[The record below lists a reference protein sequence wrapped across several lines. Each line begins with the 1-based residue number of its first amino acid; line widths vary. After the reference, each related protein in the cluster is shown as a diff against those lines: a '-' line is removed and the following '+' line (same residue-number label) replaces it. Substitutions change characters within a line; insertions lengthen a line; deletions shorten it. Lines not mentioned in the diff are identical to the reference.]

1 MANDN
6 KIMNKLDIGGQVKH
20 VAQEDLEKNIDA
32 FAQKYGNEKV
42 YVTNSD
48 GAVGSIPISQLK
60 SALGQGYTLYDDTQG
75 YLSREDIKEQAQP
88 QQEQQKKEKVE
99 KPSFDGYRGSIPQI
113 AHSILNEDTR
123 KALDE
128 SMMTISKTPMIPGQS
143 PLEYGEKVA
152 AITDKIQKEEE
163 AKREEYLRQMALPET
178 TKQIDEKIAQVDEE
192 LRRYEEPQ
200 TTLTISGEMVP
211 NYRTLFNPKRKE
223 LSADQIARKSELE
236 DQRRALSMQ
245 RRFLDKIQEYEN
257 YDKGDYTKMGQFFRG
272 ISVNGDLQTFAAL
285 GLNEI
290 SQNQEFKKILNKAET
305 ITKLRESKRQQGDL
319 SPIELKLTFD
329 EQKALLLY
337 NNMLDIASKDRGAFF
352 NAGSGMYKTFEFMRD
367 IALAGMGGGFT
378 SLARVG
384 LSTALKQVGK
394 GLAKK
399 ALEVAVKTPLL
410 PGFYTTLSEN
420 QISNYKVRNYGTQQK
435 PQWYIGQ
442 KDSQGRILYKTWA
455 QQASEYFTESMGSA
469 FESVGLLSRIARSAG
484 KAKGIIGKAAR
495 QYDRIHGTML
505 RNNVSRFVVNGLDK
519 MGVNNFPMEFVE
531 EIANVPLQSLML
543 WENQMQQLMDPRFY
557 QEVAISTAAIGGVGS
572 AVNIMASSATAA
584 IERKRSN
591 KAIADCNAVI
601 SQAIENSND
610 DGMKLAYKTLLD
622 DISAKNFYDENGELD
637 GSKLIDDLTAIT
649 PYVQNNPQLIS
660 KTQELI
666 MESLYREG
674 QTEALKAIVE
684 DEMGE
689 IEYGTSGNVMFGAD
703 FNGTPLFIL
712 GETDL
717 TYVVNDPATKQK
729 RMIPKSD
736 IVAIKT
742 MPLDEMVTARFVNN
756 QFKSAQLETIQDVEQ
771 AQQDAVKQADLAS
784 QPIQRGDQA
793 MYNNERVVVEDIYSD
808 ASGTVMA
815 VIMDSNDVPHNI
827 PVADLVKADVVASQD
842 RYMLPDGRRATI
854 AATDAEGMIVMNI
867 LDDGN
872 NVIGQETFQ
881 ADELSTFEKLPA
893 DQANAIEGALSGKPQ
908 PQPAQPIDQT
918 PAQQS
923 QPVPRNEQGQVL
935 WSSMPVE
942 QALQLI
948 SSKFQSQDA
957 VDYIAALV
965 DAAQKEVSKT
975 ESLKPSSL
983 DPDQREKEL
992 QDIKDQ
998 QSRAI
1003 AELEYLNNLSNLY
1016 QQQLQ
1021 GLQKQSEQISKLDE
1035 YRQRVAKWAAQ
1046 GFNIEILESA
1056 DQVKN
1061 ARALA
1066 EIEDAQK
1073 QRAQGKNKY
1082 VSGWFEPESGK
1093 VYIYLPDVQS
1103 IKDIDYTVIHEVVA
1117 HKGLRALLGEQR
1129 YKEFCMVVW
1138 NSMSKQAQEYYIQYP
1153 GVDGDQAK
1161 AADEYIAY
1169 LAEKIDLTPE
1179 EQTVWDKIIET
1190 FRQFM
1195 ESVMNTIL
1203 DKQTVTN
1210 EDIATLIRMSY
1221 ANLKKNS
1228 TPDVIYKDSSS
1239 GQAVFSI
1246 RTYREGGRAKLAS
1259 FLEERVKDSALSD
1272 NEAKDILTQADD
1284 IYQMCEN
1291 YMGVYEPFGAWSEA
1305 AVAVDDSGK
1314 PVFSVI
1320 KANGDYNMNLDFSL
1334 VCKKRR
1340 TLDAVFDEMIARGII
1355 SDYELGQLDI
1365 ALINNIIRK
1374 YGFETAC
1381 RLCFVDSRRFQVAAV
1396 ADKFCA
1402 LYNNL
1407 VRKTDA
1413 QLRDVIAKEVKDTV
1427 TKKAAKHLLDHPE
1440 DRVML
1445 SRDNFM
1451 SANGFEGVSI
1461 NRAAVMRLYNSAK
1474 GTGGPKA
1481 SLGDVQYLNDII
1493 GKNWTPEKAYAVGG
1507 VRLQSFSDYV
1517 PRMFFDYVQML
1528 AELAAKQ
1535 LPVHCYT
1542 KESIFVKQFGLTG
1555 IKINMSLVPRVD
1567 ADGVAA
1573 GLDKDGNYAWQ
1584 EGETFLYDE
1593 AIAIQNTPGYM
1604 ENCGTIAVGVSDRH
1618 IRKMLSDEN
1627 IRMVI
1632 PYHKSGLNKKVAAF
1646 NNIDKF
1652 TDYTKVQNTR
1662 YANGN
1667 ALSDADKANHFDF
1680 NADLLANQDPR
1691 GAAQRYLDWCDDHNY
1706 LPKFDQFRDHPNY
1719 YKLLEDFTTIITKDG
1734 VDTIVPQLPVK
1745 MRFPSEGDAFGSI
1758 ATLVQQGLEEDAIL
1772 EGRRSQMLPAIVDDI
1787 QAALD
1792 EGKKRK
1798 KAAKKKRD
1806 EARFRVRTD
1815 AEKDALFN
1823 MAKEVFG
1830 TTNNF
1835 KVAGYMLPDGSLL
1848 DFSGRWE
1855 GGPADRRY
1863 TDHRAIGSGL
1873 FDAAETDDN
1882 YDTDMYDFIA
1892 NGAIRL
1898 MPESAGIYVAQPL
1911 TEAQEDRLANFI
1923 YRNNGAVILE
1933 ITNENGDSIAYIEYN
1948 RRTSAEKVLSDID
1961 NYFSKGIVPVQPEV
1975 RFRIKPLTEQQYQ
1988 EYEAKL
1994 SEIHQGQEPKMKAPA
2009 DIAQK
2014 RSSLYHDFLHKITN
2028 DPYTVVTIDDYIE
2041 IMEDYGVDQDDID
2054 EVQRIISDGMIP
2066 VGHYLDGMMYFFAN
2080 NITSIEQLRLTLVH
2094 ERQHAI
2100 TLANWDY
2107 YQDAILSREP
2117 DVEKLRANV
2126 DAISRGLGFPNDWD
2140 GVSLNSLIGEFISY
2154 AIEYAYTNNN
2164 IDSLAEYGLNNDL
2177 IEFIKQIDYEQQSNM
2192 DYSPAR
2198 RGQNIRN
2205 AGEDGIQQ
2213 DEGNPSSGSSE
2224 MGEEGRRSSQTSQT
2238 AAPVGGQ
2245 IGGSVYTTSDG
2256 KQISFRQIDITGH
2269 KLRELEDGEF
2279 SHVERIF
2286 TKSKAFDFTS
2296 GKKIESANDVA
2307 YIFSQLEDESIENSF
2322 AVLVKKGKPYVIH
2335 VGMGAFDYATF
2346 NIGAIVAADKLIN
2359 ADQVYMVHNHP
2370 SGNLYAS
2377 NADMSMYKAFVD
2389 AFGSRAE
2396 DGIII
2401 NLRTGKYGT
2410 FNLSDRDIKYKAD
2423 APESEK
2429 SVKVYSFNKQVFEPG
2444 YDPSLLQSV
2453 GSSSD
2458 VASFISSHRLG
2469 DRAKLSALI
2478 LDKRN
2483 KIVGNVFLSEATTS
2497 LPLKKIESLANEI
2510 ADYALKMGGNSCII
2524 YGSGVNTNDAKPIRL
2539 IADGVKAFSGRTISV
2554 VDMVHV
2560 EGNAQRYESAVD
2572 EGVSFRVV
2580 TDPALLAKLNSEPT
2594 MKVYRAMQII
2604 DGKLYPPMSAYID
2617 GKLREPS
2624 EIGVWEMAE
2633 ENPDLADEKGYF
2645 KLQKTGKKKD
2655 SVPARYNPYF
2665 HTSATPLNDQFAS
2678 AQDRP
2683 NLVTVEVEI
2692 PISELTSGYKAE
2704 KAKDAVGEVLWNAG
2718 VIQKKLTGKRKVY
2731 LSRYA
2736 KITRIVPDS
2745 EVADVIVKMF
2755 EGKNITMPSNVV
2767 TPSLRAELEERGI
2780 PFVETDNN
2788 GRRIKDNQVS
2798 FRYTEEMEQ
2807 IKKQAEANDTF
2818 MKAPNGKPTK
2828 LTERQWLQVRTNAF
2842 KKWFGDWETWFKKNF
2857 LLNSN
2862 TVSSLSGNEFERVDG
2877 KTLTEQVA
2885 EYFESIGGK
2894 AMSPIYGEVILDE
2907 KGAEDSLSHGIGRN
2921 KAIAYAAVKDVIE
2934 NGVLIDYDKNHKGRN
2949 YDSAL
2954 IAAPITIGGERY
2966 ICEVVITRKQDN
2978 RFYLHEVTSVKKLQ
2992 DAVSLTNSGQSP
3004 TAHQGVIAKVLQNI
3018 ISASD
3023 NVSKVVDENGEPMV
3037 VYHGTNHDFYTFD
3050 ESKNDLGDRGFYLT
3064 NNERMAKSYG
3074 KRLIKSFVN
3083 IRNPI
3088 EVIGEKSNWNGIR
3101 GFNPYDLEKMSS
3113 SELKDLY
3120 NEVRK
3125 KGAHLYDFYS
3135 AIDWMI
3141 SLKESKEAAI
3151 PNKDS
3156 WNLFKRKDARDTI
3169 KIVDNHLKTAYKK
3182 ANSSYLS
3189 TTREIVN
3196 KENDGKDGVIFKNIY
3211 DYGAG
3216 GNLWRT
3222 KDDTPGDVF
3231 IAYSPNQ
3238 IKSATENVGTF
3249 SKENDDI
3256 RYRSIPVF
3264 QSNAEK
3270 ATLAVKQD
3278 KATTLQWIAML
3289 KKNGGL
3295 KAGEDK
3301 WIGLTDWLHKQDG
3314 TVTKQQV
3321 LDYIRENQIIVVDE
3335 NYLDPESVIRTAVT
3349 EIYGPGFA
3357 DGFSYDEI
3365 SGVSLYD
3372 MAIAAQMYDQFSQKK
3387 EDEVSA
3393 DDLDEFVEQVEDNV
3407 KDYLAEKYPNVKH
3420 SNSQRLN
3427 YTTKGLED
3435 NNEIALVV
3443 PSIESWNVEDEVHF
3457 GDAGQGRA
3465 VAWVRFGQ
3473 TLDQDGN
3480 SVLVI
3485 DEVQSK
3491 RHQDARKK
3499 GYRVA
3504 DVDQWLN
3511 DNNVEV
3517 VETGEFYE
3525 FIKDGKT
3532 DRRFSKGLLHYDIT
3546 KAKNL
3551 YVAGYN
3557 KSDIPDAPFEK
3568 NWHELAMKR
3577 MLRYATENGF
3587 DKIAWTTGE
3596 QQAERYD
3603 LSKTLDEIAYYKSGN
3618 KYVIIAGNKYD
3629 SAIIYDQYFT
3639 AEELAQTFGKEIA
3652 NKIINNEGVDESILG
3667 YDDDSLRYI
3676 HGENMKVGGDGMKA
3690 FYDKMLVDFMNKYGK
3705 KWGVTVQ
3712 DVNLPELGDD
3722 GLTMHSVDVTE
3733 TMKESVLNEPQVMFR
3748 IAVTPE
3754 EFSSKGFVGV
3764 LGQQGFDNM
3773 LRSIFEDL
3781 PLLEKAAYI
3790 KRGQTPAQVVADLV
3804 DDIINTDK
3812 VDQMDIQQVLMAV
3825 KDALAQNGPIV
3836 MPDTD
3841 ELLYQLWKDTHH
3853 RPALTIKEKL
3863 QNKSEDSQIRFRA
3876 KKENKPATN
3885 VVKLSRAMLWQE
3897 RLVDRMISVT
3907 QFYKELKKIGI
3918 DISDDMDPYV
3928 TENLAMSRSQT
3939 EDARF
3944 KDQIYEPMIAK
3955 VIEIEQLFIK
3965 LGLATDMAD
3974 AYKQVSDYLYARH
3987 APERNKQI
3995 CVEEVANK
4003 MLKDLSKEERALFK
4017 DADIRRALMA
4027 LVSRMYNERANS
4039 STPKTAE
4046 LFAKNMLKA
4055 NGQDKAQQLLL
4066 QSLVIKF
4073 AGMVD
4078 KAFEDIDSI
4087 FKSNKGT
4094 NRSGMTDADARV
4106 IVNRLY
4112 TSDTSALLDELSEHV
4127 RKATRF
4133 TIDTWQKYSLI
4144 NDKTASDLKS
4154 MYKYYIP
4161 LRSWEEKEDV
4171 DYEKLA
4177 SQAFNRASEIINL
4190 NRKAGGRTSRADDP
4204 LAYIASLAQSA
4215 IVIGNKNMIRL
4226 NLFRLIKANE
4236 SNPQLQAFATLPKVY
4251 YVEVPGSDD
4260 VTAYTERPAQE
4271 LFDQGLVQ
4279 TKTNKAYRWHKSHSE
4294 YDAHIV
4300 PVIINGTRQM
4310 IELRGELG
4318 IQVASA
4324 INNTNVVHWQAA
4336 NALKPFTNWLSAIRT
4351 SYNPE
4356 FVLTNFIRDFMFA
4369 NLVYPVEGGS
4379 DKQLLTNLGHA
4390 FKAIHRLSSGKS
4402 VNSQWD
4408 AYYEEFLT
4416 EGGQTGFFAMRN
4428 IDQMKKEIEKLHKR
4442 LHGSKVNRHNIAKTA
4457 KAIAEYTNN
4466 LSESAMRLAVYIT
4479 EREKGTSKK
4488 QAAYKAH
4495 EISVNF
4501 NRKGTWSSNF
4511 GAFYSFFNASVQGT
4525 ARLFS
4530 WVNRHK
4536 KGAAKALS
4544 AIAMIKLVTNL
4555 IAAAAGGDDYDELSD
4570 YTKFSNILIP
4580 IGVNDDDRMQFFC
4593 LPMAQ
4598 GIRAVTNLADNTV
4611 DVLRGQKTIGQA
4623 LHTQYLNMMGEFLPL
4638 SFDAI
4643 DLTSRNSSYSFA
4655 VPFMPT
4661 AVQPLMD
4668 IWTNTDFKGDPIRKE
4683 PYIQSQQGFMPE
4695 FQNVY
4700 GGTSRILV
4708 GTFKYLNRLG
4718 GGTDYRSSA
4727 VKVDKEGNVS
4737 ERSYGYMFD
4746 WNPANVEHFLNAY
4759 LGAFVTLPSKLY
4771 DTAYSLL
4778 DPQEEVE
4785 AKDLIV
4791 VNRFIKTPY
4800 KKDGYEIYYQV
4811 KEHVEMTKNSISAAK
4826 KADDRKGAAIIK
4838 KRNAKLLKTF
4848 EVYDKRVK
4856 QLNDIIKNDD
4866 ISQQRRQNL
4875 EQQRD
4880 DIVNKAALEFQK
4892 IMKDEE
4898 DSRH

>member
-75 YLSREDIKEQAQP
+75 YLSREDIKEQSQP

-113 AHSILNEDTR
+113 AHSMLNEDTR

-290 SQNQEFKKILNKAET
+290 SQNQEFKRILDKAET
-305 ITKLRESKRQQGDL
+305 ITKLRESKRLQGDL

-337 NNMLDIASKDRGAFF
+337 NNMLDVASKDRGAYF

-420 QISNYKVRNYGTQQK
+420 QINNYKVRNYGTQEK

-649 PYVQNNPQLIS
+649 PYVQNNPQLLS
-660 KTQELI
+660 KTQELM

-736 IVAIKT
+736 IVTIKT

-808 ASGTVMA
+808 ASGTAMA

-827 PVADLVKADVVASQD
+827 PVADLVKADVVANQD

-867 LDDGN
+867 LDDSN

-923 QPVPRNEQGQVL
+923 QSVPRNEQGQVL

-1021 GLQKQSEQISKLDE
+1021 GLQKESEQISKLDE

-1073 QRAQGKNKY
+1073 QKAQGKNKY

-1772 EGRRSQMLPAIVDDI
+1772 EGRRSQMLPAVVDDI

-1792 EGKKRK
+1792 EGKKQK

-1848 DFSGRWE
+1848 DFSGKWE

-1923 YRNNGAVILE
+1923 YRNNGEVILE
-1933 ITNENGDSIAYIEYN
+1933 ITNENGDSITYIEYN

-2014 RSSLYHDFLHKITN
+2014 RSSLYHDFLRKITN
-2028 DPYTVVTIDDYIE
+2028 DPYAVVTIDDYIE

-2126 DAISRGLGFPNDWD
+2126 DAISRSLGFPSDWD

-2245 IGGSVYTTSDG
+2245 IENSVYTTSDG

-2497 LPLKKIESLANEI
+2497 LPLKKIENLANEI

-2954 IAAPITIGGERY
+2954 IAAPIAIGGERY

-2978 RFYLHEVTSVKKLQ
+2978 RFYLHEVTSVKRLQ

-3037 VYHGTNHDFYTFD
+3037 VYHGTGSEFWEFKYNDDSNELGAGYYFTDNEALANRYAQDIELEDNQSKLESLAFDIFIEMGHSENDFYD
-3050 ESKNDLGDRGFYLT
+3050 
-3064 NNERMAKSYG
+3064 NEYVKDYNQAYDQAEKQLFKQSNVMPVF
-3074 KRLIKSFVN
+3074 LNIK
-3083 IRNPI
+3083 
-3088 EVIGEKSNWNGIR
+3088 
-3101 GFNPYDLEKMSS
+3101 NPYLQEDI
-3113 SELKDLY
+3113 
-3120 NEVRK
+3120 NP
-3125 KGAHLYDFYS
+3125 H
-3135 AIDWMI
+3135 
-3141 SLKESKEAAI
+3141 
-3151 PNKDS
+3151 N
-3156 WNLFKRKDARDTI
+3156 AR
-3169 KIVDNHLKTAYKK
+3169 HF
-3182 ANSSYLS
+3182 ANRFS
-3189 TTREIVN
+3189 
-3196 KENDGKDGVIFKNIY
+3196 NDGIIDIAFEQRHPSFGKARQYV
-3211 DYGAG
+3211 
-3216 GNLWRT
+3216 
-3222 KDDTPGDVF
+3222 VF
-3231 IAYSPNQ
+3231 NANQ
-3238 IKSATENVGTF
+3238 IKSATDNTGEFSTEN
-3249 SKENDDI
+3249 NDI
-3256 RYRSIPVF
+3256 RFRSIPVF

-3301 WIGLTDWLHKQDG
+3301 WIGLTDWLNKQDG

-3335 NYLDPESVIRTAVT
+3335 FYSQDADIREGLDEMFGKEYEKAFMIDEDINIISFLNRKLAV
-3349 EIYGPGFA
+3349 ELYNKVAADKYGPIDDAAKLSLDDWDKLNGFLI
-3357 DGFSYDEI
+3357 DIEEE
-3365 SGVSLYD
+3365 L
-3372 MAIAAQMYDQFSQKK
+3372 QKRK
-3387 EDEVSA
+3387 KPI
-3393 DDLDEFVEQVEDNV
+3393 NPTR
-3407 KDYLAEKYPNVKH
+3407 AE
-3420 SNSQRLN
+3420 
-3427 YTTKGLED
+3427 YTTEGLED
-3435 NNEIALVV
+3435 NKEVALVV
-3443 PSIESWNVEDEVHF
+3443 PTIESWDEFDEVHF
-3457 GDAGQGRA
+3457 GDAGEGRA
-3465 VAWVRFGQ
+3465 VAWVRFGS
-3473 TLDQDGN
+3473 TVDEDGN
-3480 SVLVI
+3480 TVLVI

-3491 RHQDARKK
+3491 RHQDAREK

-3504 DVDQWLN
+3504 DVDKWLE
-3511 DNNVEV
+3511 DNNVKV
-3517 VETGEFYE
+3517 SEFDRYYK
-3525 FIKDGKT
+3525 FTKNGRT
-3532 DRRFSKGLLHYDIT
+3532 DKKWAKGLFHNDIE
-3546 KAKNL
+3546 KAKRL
-3551 YVAGYN
+3551 YVAGYT
-3557 KSDIPDAPFEK
+3557 KTDIPDAPFEK

-3577 MLRYATENGF
+3577 MLRYAAENGF

-3618 KYVIIAGNKYD
+3618 KYVIIAGNKDD
-3629 SAIIYDQYFT
+3629 SAMIYDQYFT

-3690 FYDKMLVDFMNKYGK
+3690 FYDKMLVGFMNKYGK
-3705 KWGVTVQ
+3705 KWGVIVQ

-3733 TMKESVLNEPQVMFR
+3733 AMKESVLNEPQVMFR

-3841 ELLYQLWKDTHH
+3841 ELLYQLWKDTHP

-3907 QFYKELKKIGI
+3907 QFYKELKGIGI
-3918 DISDDMDPYV
+3918 SISDDMDPYV

-3995 CVEEVANK
+3995 CVEEVTNK

-4017 DADIRRALMA
+4017 DTDIRRALMA

-4046 LFAKNMLKA
+4046 LFGKNMLKA

-4112 TSDTSALLDELSEHV
+4112 TSATSALLDELSEHV

-4215 IVIGNKNMIRL
+4215 IVVGNKNMIRL

-4236 SNPQLQAFATLPKVY
+4236 SNPQLQEFATLPKVY

-4279 TKTNKAYRWHKSHSE
+4279 TKTNKEYRWHKSHSE

-4530 WVNRHK
+4530 WMNRHK

-4555 IAAAAGGDDYDELSD
+4555 IAAAVGGDDYDELSD

-4580 IGVNDDDRMQFFC
+4580 IGVNDNDRMQFFC

-4598 GIRAVTNLADNTV
+4598 GIRAVTNIADNTV
-4611 DVLRGQKTIGQA
+4611 DVLRGKKTIGQA

-4655 VPFMPT
+4655 VPFLPT

-4683 PYIQSQQGFMPE
+4683 SFIQSQQGFMPE

-4727 VKVDKEGNVS
+4727 VKVDKEGDVS
-4737 ERSYGYMFD
+4737 KRSYGYMFD

-4848 EVYDKRVK
+4848 EVYDERVK
-4856 QLNDIIKNDD
+4856 QLSNIIKNDD
-4866 ISQQRRQNL
+4866 ISQQRRQKL

>member
-88 QQEQQKKEKVE
+88 QQEQQKEQQKMEKVE

-113 AHSILNEDTR
+113 AHSMLNEDTR

-178 TKQIDEKIAQVDEE
+178 TRQIDEKIAQVDEE
-192 LRRYEEPQ
+192 LRQYEQPQ

-272 ISVNGDLQTFAAL
+272 IGVNGDLQTFAAL

-290 SQNQEFKKILNKAET
+290 SQNQEFKRILNKAET
-305 ITKLRESKRQQGDL
+305 ISKLSESKRQQGDL

-337 NNMLDIASKDRGAFF
+337 NNMLDIASKDRGAYF

-367 IALAGMGGGFT
+367 IALSAMGGGFT
-378 SLARVG
+378 SVARVG

-420 QISNYKVRNYGTQQK
+420 QISNYKVRNYGTQEK

-469 FESVGLLSRIARSAG
+469 FESVGLLSRIARGAG

-519 MGVNNFPMEFVE
+519 MGVNNFPMEFVK

-601 SQAIENSND
+601 SQAVEDSND
-610 DGMKLAYKTLLD
+610 EGMKLAYKTLLD

-649 PYVQNNPQLIS
+649 PYVQNNPQLLS
-660 KTQELI
+660 KTQELM

-703 FNGTPLFIL
+703 FNGAPLFIL

-717 TYVVNDPATKQK
+717 TYIVNDPATKQK

-793 MYNNERVVVEDIYSD
+793 MYNNEKVVVEDIYSD
-808 ASGTVMA
+808 ASGTAMA

-867 LDDGN
+867 LDDSN

-908 PQPAQPIDQT
+908 PQPTQPIDQT

-923 QPVPRNEQGQVL
+923 QPVPRNEQGKVL

-1046 GFNIEILESA
+1046 GFNIEILESV

-1103 IKDIDYTVIHEVVA
+1103 IKDIDYTIIHEVVA

-1129 YKEFCMVVW
+1129 YQEFCMVVW

-1221 ANLKKNS
+1221 ANIKKNS
-1228 TPDVIYKDSSS
+1228 TPDVLYKDSSS

-1259 FLEERVKDSALSD
+1259 FLEERIKDGALSD

-1334 VCKKRR
+1334 VCKKRK

-1584 EGETFLYDE
+1584 EGETFPYDE

-1632 PYHKSGLNKKVAAF
+1632 PYHKSGLNKKVAVF

-1745 MRFPSEGDAFGSI
+1745 MRFPSEGDAFSSI

-1772 EGRRSQMLPAIVDDI
+1772 EGRRSQMLPAVVDDI

-1792 EGKKRK
+1792 EGKKQK
-1798 KAAKKKRD
+1798 KATKKKRD
-1806 EARFRVRTD
+1806 EA
-1815 AEKDALFN
+1815 
-1823 MAKEVFG
+1823 
-1830 TTNNF
+1830 
-1835 KVAGYMLPDGSLL
+1835 
-1848 DFSGRWE
+1848 
-1855 GGPADRRY
+1855 
-1863 TDHRAIGSGL
+1863 
-1873 FDAAETDDN
+1873 
-1882 YDTDMYDFIA
+1882 
-1892 NGAIRL
+1892 
-1898 MPESAGIYVAQPL
+1898 
-1911 TEAQEDRLANFI
+1911 
-1923 YRNNGAVILE
+1923 
-1933 ITNENGDSIAYIEYN
+1933 
-1948 RRTSAEKVLSDID
+1948 
-1961 NYFSKGIVPVQPEV
+1961 

-1994 SEIHQGQEPKMKAPA
+1994 SEIHQGQEPKMKAPE

-2014 RSSLYHDFLHKITN
+2014 RCSLYHDFLRKITN
-2028 DPYTVVTIDDYIE
+2028 DPYTVVTIDNYIE

-2054 EVQRIISDGMIP
+2054 EVQQIISDGMIP
-2066 VGHYLDGMMYFFAN
+2066 VGHYLDGVMYFFAN

-2094 ERQHAI
+2094 ERQHGI

-2107 YQDAILSREP
+2107 YQDEILSREP

-2154 AIEYAYTNNN
+2154 AIEYAYTYNN

-2177 IEFIKQIDYEQQSNM
+2177 IEFIKQVDYEQQSNM

-2245 IGGSVYTTSDG
+2245 IENSVYTTSDG

-2296 GKKIESANDVA
+2296 GKKIESANDIA

-2410 FNLSDRDIKYKAD
+2410 FNLSDKDVKYKAD

-2478 LDKRN
+2478 LDRRN

-2497 LPLKKIESLANEI
+2497 LPLKKIENLANEI
-2510 ADYALKMGGNSCII
+2510 ADYTLKMGGNSCII
-2524 YGSGVNTNDAKPIRL
+2524 YGSGVNINDAKPIRL
-2539 IADGVKAFSGRTISV
+2539 ISDGVKAFSGRTISV
-2554 VDMVHV
+2554 MDWVHV
-2560 EGNAQRYESAVD
+2560 EGNVQRYESAAD
-2572 EGVSFRVV
+2572 EGISFRVV

-2594 MKVYRAMQII
+2594 MKVYRAMQVI

-2633 ENPDLADEKGYF
+2633 ENPDLADDKGYF
-2645 KLQKTGKKKD
+2645 KLQKTDRKKD
-2655 SVPARYNPYF
+2655 NVPARYNPYF
-2665 HTSATPLNDQFAS
+2665 HTSDNPLNDQFAS

-2692 PISELTSGYKAE
+2692 PVSELTSGYKAE
-2704 KAKDAVGEVLWNAG
+2704 KAKDPVGEMLWNAG
-2718 VIQKKLTGKRKVY
+2718 VVQKKLTGKRKVY

-2736 KITRIVPDS
+2736 KPVRIVPDA
-2745 EVADVIVKMF
+2745 EVADEIVKLF
-2755 EGKNITMPSNVV
+2755 GDKKITMPSNVV
-2767 TPSLRAELEERGI
+2767 TPSLRSELEKRGV
-2780 PFVETDNN
+2780 PFIETNNN
-2788 GRRIKDNQVS
+2788 GKPVN
-2798 FRYTEEMEQ
+2798 FRVVDYTPEMEQ
-2807 IKKQAEANDTF
+2807 IKAAAEKDGTF
-2818 MKAPNGKPTK
+2818 MKAPNGLPTK
-2828 LTERQWLQVRTNAF
+2828 LNEKQWLQVRTDSF
-2842 KKWFGDWETWFKKNF
+2842 KKWFGDWETWFKKDF
-2857 LLNSN
+2857 LLNNN
-2862 TVSSLSGNEFERVDG
+2862 TVSNLSGNEFERVDG

-2954 IAAPITIGGERY
+2954 IAAPIAIGGERY

-2978 RFYLHEVTSVKKLQ
+2978 RFYLHEVTSVKRLQ

-3037 VYHGTNHDFYTFD
+3037 VYHGTGSEFWEFKYNDDSNELGAGYYFTDNEALANRYAQDIELEDNQNKLESLAFDIFIEMGHSENDFYD
-3050 ESKNDLGDRGFYLT
+3050 
-3064 NNERMAKSYG
+3064 NEYVEDYNQAYDQAEKQLFKQSNVMPVF
-3074 KRLIKSFVN
+3074 LNIK
-3083 IRNPI
+3083 
-3088 EVIGEKSNWNGIR
+3088 
-3101 GFNPYDLEKMSS
+3101 NPYLE
-3113 SELKDLY
+3113 EDINPY
-3120 NEVRK
+3120 NASHF
-3125 KGAHLYDFYS
+3125 AHRFS
-3135 AIDWMI
+3135 
-3141 SLKESKEAAI
+3141 
-3151 PNKDS
+3151 
-3156 WNLFKRKDARDTI
+3156 
-3169 KIVDNHLKTAYKK
+3169 
-3182 ANSSYLS
+3182 
-3189 TTREIVN
+3189 
-3196 KENDGKDGVIFKNIY
+3196 NDGIIDIAFEQRHPSFGKARQYV
-3211 DYGAG
+3211 
-3216 GNLWRT
+3216 
-3222 KDDTPGDVF
+3222 VF
-3231 IAYSPNQ
+3231 NANQ
-3238 IKSATENVGTF
+3238 IKSATDNAGEFSTEN
-3249 SKENDDI
+3249 NDI
-3256 RYRSIPVF
+3256 RFRSIPVF

-3278 KATTLQWIAML
+3278 KATPLQWIAML

-3301 WIGLTDWLHKQDG
+3301 WIGLTDWLNKQDG

-3335 NYLDPESVIRTAVT
+3335 FYGQDVDLKQGLIDMFGKEYERAFIIENGLVGILNRKLAV
-3349 EIYGPGFA
+3349 ELYNKVASDKYGPIDNAFKLSWEDWGKLDSFLI
-3357 DGFSYDEI
+3357 DIDDELRKNMHPI
-3365 SGVSLYD
+3365 
-3372 MAIAAQMYDQFSQKK
+3372 
-3387 EDEVSA
+3387 
-3393 DDLDEFVEQVEDNV
+3393 NPTR
-3407 KDYLAEKYPNVKH
+3407 AE
-3420 SNSQRLN
+3420 
-3427 YTTKGLED
+3427 YTTEGLEG
-3435 NNEIALVV
+3435 NKEVALIV

-3457 GDAGQGRA
+3457 GDAGEGRA

-3473 TLDQDGN
+3473 TLDQDDN

-3491 RHQDARKK
+3491 RHQDAREK

-3504 DVDQWLN
+3504 DVDQWLS

-3517 VETGEFYE
+3517 VETGEFYD
-3525 FIKDGKT
+3525 FIKDGET

-3577 MLRYATENGF
+3577 MLRYAAENGF

-3618 KYVIIAGNKYD
+3618 KYVINAGNKGD
-3629 SAIIYDQYFT
+3629 SAMIYDQYFT

-3652 NKIINNEGVDESILG
+3652 NKIINNEGVEESILG

-3676 HGENMKVGGDGMKA
+3676 HGENMEIGGAGIKA

-3705 KWGVTVQ
+3705 KWGVIVQ

-3733 TMKESVLNEPQVMFR
+3733 AMKEIVLNEPQVMFR

-3754 EFSSKGFVGV
+3754 EFSSKGFAGI
-3764 LGQQGFDNM
+3764 LGQQGFDNI

-3812 VDQMDIQQVLMAV
+3812 VDQMEIQQVLMAV

-3918 DISDDMDPYV
+3918 NISDDMDPYV

-3955 VIEIEQLFIK
+3955 AIEIEQLFIK

-4017 DADIRRALMA
+4017 DTDIRRALMA

-4094 NRSGMTDADARV
+4094 NRSGMTDADAKV
-4106 IVNRLY
+4106 IINRLY

-4215 IVIGNKNMIRL
+4215 IVVGNKNMIRL

-4236 SNPQLQAFATLPKVY
+4236 SNPALQEFATLPKVY

-4279 TKTNKAYRWHKSHSE
+4279 TKTNKEYRWHKSHSE

-4300 PVIINGTRQM
+4300 PVMINGTRQM

-4442 LHGSKVNRHNIAKTA
+4442 LYGSKVNRHNIAKTA

-4530 WVNRHK
+4530 WMNRHK

-4580 IGVNDDDRMQFFC
+4580 IGVNDDGRMQFFC

-4598 GIRAVTNLADNTV
+4598 GIRAVTNIADNTV

-4727 VKVDKEGNVS
+4727 VKVDKEGDVS
-4737 ERSYGYMFD
+4737 ERPYGYMFD